1 MISDTVLFGI
11 TLIDTGAVLFL
22 LIYFVSFASALNVCI
37 NSSINVKYIFPQVL
51 ILSDLE
57 CDYINAQQCCS
68 KLNFWSIPKVAAH
81 VLVTFLLLITG
92 HFWLFLVNVPFV
104 GYLIYEYYTIP
115 RGNMGIFDPAEIH
128 VSLLVTLIRKFNR
141 NYFQNRG
148 QIKKHMSSCMIFLG
162 FYLLIFFIYL
172 YK

>member
-1 MISDTVLFGI
+1 MISDTILFSF

-22 LIYFVSFASALNVCI
+22 LIYF
-37 NSSINVKYIFPQVL
+37 VL

-68 KLNFWSIPKVAAH
+68 RLNFWTIPKISAH
-81 VLVTFLLLITG
+81 VVVTLLLLITG
-92 HFWLFLVNVPFV
+92 HYWLLLVNLPFV
-104 GYLIYEYYTIP
+104 GYLIYEYWTVP

-128 VSLLVTLIRKFNR
+128 
-141 NYFQNRG
+141 NRG

-162 FYLLIFFIYL
+162 FYLIIFFIYL
-172 YK
+172 YNMIRALLRDDPIKRIDDDEIITDSLDL